1 METLREKVLACGIA
15 GHALRGQ
22 PVSGD
27 RHLIHPFREG
37 MLIAAV
43 DGLGHGWEAAHAARI
58 AVKTL
63 KRHAGESLPSL
74 VARCQVALG
83 HTRGVA
89 ASMASFSLADSTMTW
104 LGVGNVEGVLVH
116 SETDRVPGKEFLLL
130 AKGFIGGHLPRL
142 RAFVV
147 PVGTGATLTFAT
159 DGVASDFH
167 EEMNTCEPPQGIA
180 DRILAKHGKDSDDA
194 LVLVARLV
202 GNLK

>member
-1 METLREKVLACGIA
+1 METLREKVLACGVA

-22 PVSGD
+22 QVSGD
-27 RHLIHPFREG
+27 RHLIHSFGEG
-37 MLIAAV
+37 MLIAVV
-43 DGLGHGWEAAHAARI
+43 DGLGHGLEAAHAARI

-63 KRHAGESLPSL
+63 KRHAGESLLSL
-74 VARCQVALG
+74 VARCQVRLG

-89 ASMASFSLADSTMTW
+89 ASMASFSLTDSTMTW
-104 LGVGNVEGVLVH
+104 IGVGNVEGVVVH
-116 SETDRVPGKEFLLL
+116 SESDRVPGKEFLLL
-130 AKGFIGGHLPRL
+130 AKGFIGGHLPHL

-147 PVGTGATLTFAT
+147 PVGIGATLTFAT

-194 LVLVARLV
+194 LVLVARFV